1 MDKDWAEGWEE
12 LDQTAAATPASDREE
27 AHNEMDSMGDGKQDT
42 PTDNVE
48 LPPSPLIVGPF
59 SLEIPCLWVLP
70 FEKRLARFEV
80 DLRLEKVPK

>member
-48 LPPSPLIVGPF
+48 LPH
-59 SLEIPCLWVLP
+59 
-70 FEKRLARFEV
+70 RL
-80 DLRLEKVPK
+80 